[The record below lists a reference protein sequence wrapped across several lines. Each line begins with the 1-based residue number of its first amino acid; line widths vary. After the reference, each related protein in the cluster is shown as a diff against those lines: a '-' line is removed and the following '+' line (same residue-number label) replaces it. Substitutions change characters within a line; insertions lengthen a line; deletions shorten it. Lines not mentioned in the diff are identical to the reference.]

1 MYSRKTETHRL
12 LGRLI
17 GQPMFRTLSWF
28 CLYSSKLEYFGGAE
42 GSKKGI
48 QHVEATSSLLFVL
61 EVVRE
66 INSTT
71 LLIKASRSVWHN
83 YFPLY
88 ITLHVRTYE
97 CWVHRFSLGIIC
109 LKNWDHWISFQIQV
123 NSNRSFR
130 RMALAF
136 VYYIV
141 FGKQW
146 GSRWNVASDAAFHQ
160 GQLCLPKQ
168 HAVNFYFTCNCWC
181 FSSHNQR

>member
-17 GQPMFRTLSWF
+17 GQPMFRTLSRF

-71 LLIKASRSVWHN
+71 LLIRLVPHVDKA
-83 YFPLY
+83 PLPLR
-88 ITLHVRTYE
+88 I
-97 CWVHRFSLGIIC
+97 
-109 LKNWDHWISFQIQV
+109 
-123 NSNRSFR
+123 
-130 RMALAF
+130 
-136 VYYIV
+136 
-141 FGKQW
+141 
-146 GSRWNVASDAAFHQ
+146 
-160 GQLCLPKQ
+160 
-168 HAVNFYFTCNCWC
+168 
-181 FSSHNQR
+181 